1 MLLDILAKRV
11 EKLIVENA
19 SVILT
24 TIGVSGVVS
33 TAALAAR
40 AAFKSAEVIKTEELA
55 RAVTVDGIET
65 TDHPDYASMTSKDKA
80 ALVWKLYIPAAISAG
95 MTVAAVVGVNHIG
108 AKKAAAMASAYGLAE
123 KALDEWKK
131 KTKEVAG
138 EEKTKEIRESI
149 TRDHFDKSFV
159 TTPVIVGDGAKFLCL
174 DQHSGRFFRSTREDI
189 REAVVSINEAIQHDG
204 YASLSDFWRHI
215 GLESTTESDNVGWD
229 TDQLLEL
236 DWSPGIDKSGEPF
249 LSYKFRY
256 PPKNKFGSSY

>member
-24 TIGVSGVVS
+24 TIGVSGVMS

-55 RAVTVDGIET
+55 RAVTVDGEEM
-65 TDHPDYASMTSKDKA
+65 TDHPDYVPMTSKDKA

-95 MTVAAVVGVNHIG
+95 MTIAAVIGVNHIG

-149 TRDHFDKSFV
+149 VRDRFDRSF
-159 TTPVIVGDGAKFLCL
+159 PDPIIVGTGKFLCL
-174 DQHSGRFFRSTREDI
+174 DEHTSRFFRSTREDI
-189 REAVVSINEAIQHDG
+189 REAVVSINEMIQHDG
-204 YASLSDFWRHI
+204 SASLTDFWRHI
-215 GLESTTESDNVGWD
+215 GLESTAESDEIGWD
-229 TDQLLEL
+229 TDALLEL
-236 DWSPGIDKSGEPF
+236 EWGHGISKEGEPF
-249 LSYKFRY
+249 LSYKFRTA
-256 PPKNKFGSSY
+256 PKAKHYLSSY